1 MDISR
6 TEDGAI
12 VGLGEA
18 GPRVLAEQLLVSMN
32 FWGFNRSVFEDLHS
46 GFRRFLARA
55 DFQRDEFPLP
65 VAIQDVLAG
74 GERCVRALA
83 PRSRWFGITY
93 HDDLAGVRAALARL
107 VAAGHYPER
116 LWS

>member
-1 MDISR
+1 
-6 TEDGAI
+6 
-12 VGLGEA
+12 GLGEA

-32 FWGFNRSVFEDLHS
+32 FWAFNRSVFEDLRA
-46 GFRRFLARA
+46 GFERFLARA
-55 DFQRDEFPLP
+55 DFRRDEFPLP
-65 VAIQDVLAG
+65 VAVQDVLAS

-93 HDDLAGVRAALARL
+93 HDDLPGVRSALERL
-107 VAAGHYPER
+107 VATGAYPER